1 MYDVVIIGAGVVGS
15 FVARNCSRYALQTLV
30 VEKDLDGADEATMAN
45 SAIAHSGYDPEP
57 GTMKAKMNVRGNAL
71 MAQACKELGVQ
82 FGRIG
87 TLTLAFGE
95 EQMEALKKLQ
105 ERAEKNGV
113 PSEIVER
120 ERLLRMEPNVNRD
133 ASGALLCK
141 TGGIVNP
148 FLLSLRALENALD
161 NGAELRLATTVLG
174 LTKTEKGWIVHT
186 DQGEIET
193 RLVVNCAG
201 THSDEVARMAGP
213 IDWELRPR
221 KGEYYVLNHYA
232 PGLVNH
238 VLFTL
243 PTNKGKG
250 VLVTPTTSGNYLLGP
265 SSEEVPDRDD
275 LSTDGETLSKVKEM
289 ALHMV
294 PSIPFYES
302 IRVYS
307 GMRATPSTH
316 DFILGPQNGDPSF
329 VNAAG
334 IESPGLVSS
343 PAIGEYLVESFI
355 APYLKAQPNPTYN
368 PKVKPYIKPKALS
381 LEERNALIAKDP
393 DYGKILCDCEQVSLG
408 EMKEVLSR
416 KLPCLT
422 VKAMKK
428 RTRAGFGKCQGGFCQ
443 AKVLRLLS
451 AYEGVEPTEVNYGKK
466 DSPILLAKAT
476 KGVKE

>member
-15 FVARNCSRYALQTLV
+15 FVARNCSRYALKTLV
-30 VEKDLDGADEATMAN
+30 VEKNLDGADEATMAN

-57 GTMKAKMNVRGNAL
+57 GTLKAKMNVRGNAL
-71 MAQACKELGVQ
+71 MADACKELGVQ

-87 TLTLAFGE
+87 TLTLAFDE
-95 EQMEALKKLQ
+95 EEMKRLEELR
-105 ERAEKNGV
+105 ERATQNGV
-113 PSEIVER
+113 PSEIVLKEA
-120 ERLLRMEPNVNRD
+120 LHRMEPNVNKD
-133 ASGALLCK
+133 AVGALLCK

-161 NGAELRLATTVLG
+161 NGAELKLETKVTG
-174 LTKTEKGWIVHT
+174 LTKKEGRWIVHT
-186 DQGEIET
+186 DKGDIESK
-193 RLVVNCAG
+193 VVINCAG
-201 THSDEVARMAGP
+201 THSDEIARMAGP
-213 IDWELRPR
+213 IDWELHPR

-243 PTNKGKG
+243 PTKKGKG

-275 LSTDGETLSKVKEM
+275 LSTDPETLSKVKAM

-329 VNAAG
+329 LNCAG

-343 PAIGEYLVESFI
+343 PAIGETIVEEYLV
-355 APYLKAQPNPTYN
+355 PYLKPMPNGNYSPR
-368 PKVKPYIKPKALS
+368 VKPYIKPKTLS
-381 LEERNALIAKDP
+381 FEERNALIKKDP
-393 DYGKILCDCEQVSLG
+393 DYGKILCDCEAVSLG

-428 RTRAGFGKCQGGFCQ
+428 RTRAGFGKCQSGFCQ

-451 AYEGVEPTEVNYGKK
+451 QSQGKDLTAINYGKEN
-466 DSPILLAKAT
+466 SPILLSKVT
-476 KGVKE
+476 KGAKE